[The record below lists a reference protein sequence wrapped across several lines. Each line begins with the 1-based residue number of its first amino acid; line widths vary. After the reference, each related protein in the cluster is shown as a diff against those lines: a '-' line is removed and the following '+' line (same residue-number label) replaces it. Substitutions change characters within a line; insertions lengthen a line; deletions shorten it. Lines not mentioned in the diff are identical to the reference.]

1 MVQNEWGVL
10 VQSSGCVLQGKARQ
24 LGQQTGKEVKGE
36 DRGFQETSGQACFE
50 LGMVTVM
57 DSHAWSWS

>member
-1 MVQNEWGVL
+1 MCFAG
-10 VQSSGCVLQGKARQ
+10 QSQATGTAD
-24 LGQQTGKEVKGE
+24 TGKEVKGE